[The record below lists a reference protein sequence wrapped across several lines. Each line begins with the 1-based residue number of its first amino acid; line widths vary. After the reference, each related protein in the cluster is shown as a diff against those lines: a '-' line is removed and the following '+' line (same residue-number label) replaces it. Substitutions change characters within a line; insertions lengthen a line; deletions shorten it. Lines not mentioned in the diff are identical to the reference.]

1 MANTVIVIKN
11 GGVITREK
19 TPEEKAQDIIDYQT
33 ATVKEQQKEAEKT
46 RLQAIKDDARTLD
59 IIDKL
64 TNANN
69 TQIDSF
75 VDSANT
81 TQLKTILAGVLKV
94 MAYKLR

>member
-1 MANTVIVIKN
+1 MARFRQDKYGNKVPF
-11 GGVITREK
+11 
-19 TPEEKAQDIIDYQT
+19 TPEEEAEAD
-33 ATVKEQQKEAEKT
+33 ARSQQIQQERNEKEANEA
-46 RLQAIKDDARTLD
+46 RLTEMKDDTRTLN

-81 TQLKTILAGVLKV
+81 AQLKTILAGVLKV
-94 MAYKLR
+94 MGYKLR